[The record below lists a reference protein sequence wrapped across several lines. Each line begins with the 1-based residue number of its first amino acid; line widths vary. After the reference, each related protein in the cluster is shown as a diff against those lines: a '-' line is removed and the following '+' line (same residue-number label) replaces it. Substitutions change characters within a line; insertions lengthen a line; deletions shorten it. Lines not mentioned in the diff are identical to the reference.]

1 MKKTYVLDT
10 NVLLSDPNSLLA
22 FEDNEVVIPLVV
34 LEELDANKTKP
45 NEVGQNARQVNRTLD
60 ALRTENQV
68 NSLFTGVKLANGG
81 TLRVANLNKDSLKD
95 LPVELNSTKVDNMI
109 IAFMLQHV
117 DAILVTQDIAVRLK
131 CDSLGIKCEDY
142 KHMRA
147 ISDDKTYTGVLV
159 TDIDYDLLQTFYAES
174 STPIDSVESLENV
187 EIQPNQIIVLKNTM
201 GEHNKSA
208 LSRVSADKKTL
219 LKVRNIDKVYGLK
232 PKNKE
237 QTFSLDL
244 LLDPS
249 IKLMTMSGRAG
260 TGKTLL
266 AIAAGLEQLDGMPG
280 ASEKTYSK
288 LIVTKPVQPMGKD
301 IGYLP
306 GDLKEKMDP
315 WVAPIRDNLEFL
327 MGTKKAY
334 ANKNSRE
341 PYLSLLQEK
350 GIIEVEA
357 LTFIRGRSI
366 HNAFFIIDEAQNLS
380 LHELKTIITRVGEGT
395 KIVLTGDI
403 DQIDNTHVDKYNNGL
418 TYAIERFKSHSIA
431 AHISL
436 LKGERSD
443 LATLASQIL

>member
-10 NVLLSDPNSLLA
+10 NVLLSDPNSLYA
-22 FEDNEVVIPLVV
+22 FQDNEIVIPLVV
-34 LEELDANKTKP
+34 LEELDANKTKL

-60 ALRTENQV
+60 SLRITN
-68 NSLFTGVKLANGG
+68 NLFDGVKLQSGG
-81 TLRVANLNKDSLKD
+81 ILRVKNLKKSSLKE
-95 LPVELNSTKVDNMI
+95 LPSELDVSKVDNMI
-109 IAFMLQHV
+109 IAFMLQHK

-147 ISDDKTYTGVLV
+147 IIDEKTYTGVAV
-159 TDIDYDLLQTFYAES
+159 TEVDYDTLQKFYAES
-174 STPIDSVESLENV
+174 SIPVSSVESLENT
-187 EIQPNQIIVLKNTM
+187 EIQPNQIIVLKNLM
-201 GEHNKSA
+201 GENSSSA
-208 LSRVSADKKTL
+208 LSKVSADKTSLVKLKTL
-219 LKVRNIDKVYGLK
+219 DKVYGLK

-237 QTFSLDL
+237 QAFSLDL

-249 IKLMTMSGRAG
+249 IKLVTLSGRAG

-266 AIAAGLEQLDGMPG
+266 ALAAGAEQLNGMPG
-280 ASEKTYSK
+280 ALEKTYSK

-315 WVAPIRDNLEFL
+315 WIAPIRDNLEFL
-327 MGTKKAY
+327 MGTKKL
-334 ANKNSRE
+334 NSTKNSKE

-350 GIIEVEA
+350 GVIEVEA

-418 TYAIERFKSHSIA
+418 TYAIEKFKSYPIA
-431 AHISL
+431 AHVSL